1 VPNPGGSRRSIS
13 HDFTA
18 QGVANIVTGFFRGLP
33 VGGSLSGTTL
43 NVVAG
48 AGSRWSSISAGLW
61 TAVIVIGFPGLIA
74 RVALPALGGL
84 LVLIAFQSIRPSDVA
99 VVWRSGWRSRLAAGI
114 TFGATLTLPIQ
125 FAMGL
130 GVAISGL
137 LYIIRASSDVTIV
150 ELVERPDRR
159 IEERKPPRYLPAN
172 RVIVLDV
179 YGHIFYAGARI
190 LEGLLPMP
198 KAGHEHPAVILRLRG
213 RTSLGATMADVL
225 SSYYDKLEKVDG
237 RLYLTGLS
245 ETVLR
250 EVTGMG
256 RLRLRAYLATSI
268 LGESTRMALTEAQ
281 AWLITKA
288 DETSSDKGKPGG
300 ES

>member
-1 VPNPGGSRRSIS
+1 
-13 HDFTA
+13 
-18 QGVANIVTGFFRGLP
+18 
-33 VGGSLSGTTL
+33 
-43 NVVAG
+43 
-48 AGSRWSSISAGLW
+48 
-61 TAVIVIGFPGLIA
+61 
-74 RVALPALGGL
+74 
-84 LVLIAFQSIRPSDVA
+84 
-99 VVWRSGWRSRLAAGI
+99 
-114 TFGATLTLPIQ
+114 
-125 FAMGL
+125 
-130 GVAISGL
+130 
-137 LYIIRASSDVTIV
+137 
-150 ELVERPDRR
+150 
-159 IEERKPPRYLPAN
+159 
-172 RVIVLDV
+172 
-179 YGHIFYAGARI
+179 
-190 LEGLLPMP
+190 
-198 KAGHEHPAVILRLRG
+198 
-213 RTSLGATMADVL
+213 MADVL